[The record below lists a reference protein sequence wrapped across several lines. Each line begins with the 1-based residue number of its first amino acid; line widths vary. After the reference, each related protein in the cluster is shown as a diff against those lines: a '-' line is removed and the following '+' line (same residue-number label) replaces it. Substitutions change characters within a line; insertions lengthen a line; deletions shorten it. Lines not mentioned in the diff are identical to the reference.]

1 LLSCSQVLLPLISI
15 PYISKVLH
23 PEGVGRVSFI
33 DSLSYC
39 FVAIAEFG
47 IVAYGI
53 REIAKVRS
61 DKNLLRKLVSELLVL
76 HCITSAFTLMFYG
89 ITVLVLWSEIQD
101 MRLVYF
107 SGLFL
112 LINAFACEWYFWALE
127 RFGYITLRSF
137 ISRVSAVIALLLLVK
152 APEDYYI
159 YYCIIAIAAILNL
172 LANFIIVFRELGFGV
187 KNIQWKRH
195 IKQTMPTYLISLV
208 YSIMLWFDN
217 VLLSIV
223 STTAVVGIYAL
234 SMKMI
239 RICTNL
245 FTDMFLVLYPRTANL
260 LHQDQ
265 NKALQQ
271 TISHSVQFIFIITIP
286 ASAGLFLLSEP
297 LVKALLGV
305 QFYEV
310 MANLRILAVL
320 PLVKTYSLFLNKQ
333 ILMSHGKDKLT
344 LFSLVTGSMAY
355 IVLMLVLSY
364 MYHARGACY
373 AMVLAELI
381 ILGINYRFVRKHFPE
396 MKIFDSASL
405 FQSLLASLLFVPV
418 IWLLNM
424 YVTSPVVV
432 VLLSVIVCILLYFLL
447 QWQVMKNKLV
457 NTLIGSAM
465 ASLKKNNANIQ

>member
-1 LLSCSQVLLPLISI
+1 MPLISI

-53 REIAKVRS
+53 REIAQVRS
-61 DKNLLRKLVSELLVL
+61 DKKLLRKLVSELIIL
-76 HCITSAFTLMFYG
+76 HCITSAFTLLFYG
-89 ITVLVLWSEIQD
+89 ITVFVLWSGIGD
-101 MRLVYF
+101 IRLVYF
-107 SGLFL
+107 SCLFL
-112 LINAFACEWYFWALE
+112 LINAFACEWYFWAFE
-127 RFGYITLRSF
+127 KFGYITLRSF
-137 ISRVSAVIALLLLVK
+137 VSRLLAVIALLLLVK
-152 APEDYYI
+152 APGDYYI
-159 YYCIIAIAAILNL
+159 YYCIIAMAAILNL
-172 LANFIIVFRELGFGV
+172 LANFINVCRELGLTV
-187 KNIQWKRH
+187 KNIHWKRH
-195 IKQTMPTYLISLV
+195 VKYTMPTYLISLV

-217 VLLSIV
+217 VLLSLV

-234 SMKMI
+234 SIKMI

-260 LHQDQ
+260 LHQDE
-265 NKALQQ
+265 NKQLQQ
-271 TISHSVQFIFIITIP
+271 TISNSVQFIFVITIP

-310 MANLRILAVL
+310 MANLRILALL

-344 LFSLVTGSMAY
+344 LFSLVTGSGAY
-355 IVLMLVLSY
+355 IVLMLLLSY
-364 MYHARGACY
+364 MFNSRGACY
-373 AMVLAELI
+373 AMALAELI
-381 ILGINYRFVRKHFPE
+381 ILSINYRFVKKHFPE

-405 FQSLLASLLFVPV
+405 FQSLLASLLFIPV
-418 IWLLNM
+418 IWFLNR
-424 YVTSPVVV
+424 YVTSPVLV
-432 VLLSVIVCILLYFLL
+432 VLLSVIVCILLYFLF
-447 QWQVMKNKLV
+447 QWQIMKNKLV
-457 NTLIGSAM
+457 NTLIWSAM
-465 ASLKKNNANIQ
+465 AALKKNNSNIQ

>member
-1 LLSCSQVLLPLISI
+1 MPLISI

-39 FVAIAEFG
+39 FVAFAEFG

-53 REIAKVRS
+53 REIAQVRS
-61 DKNLLRKLVSELLVL
+61 DKKLLRKLVSELIVL
-76 HCITSAFTLMFYG
+76 HCITSVFVLILYG
-89 ITVLVLWSEIQD
+89 ITVFVLWNEIRD
-101 MRLVYF
+101 IRLVYY
-107 SGLFL
+107 SGSFL
-112 LINAFACEWYFWALE
+112 LINAFACEWYFWAFE
-127 RFGYITLRSF
+127 KFGYITLRSF
-137 ISRVSAVIALLLLVK
+137 ISRLLAIIALLLLVK
-152 APEDYYI
+152 APGDYYI
-159 YYCIIAIAAILNL
+159 YYCTIAMAAILNL
-172 LANFIIVFRELGFGV
+172 LANFFTVWRELGFTV

-195 IKQTMPTYLISLV
+195 VKHTMPTYFISLV

-234 SMKMI
+234 SIKLI
-239 RICTNL
+239 RVCTNL

-260 LHQDQ
+260 LHQEQD
-265 NKALQQ
+265 KALKQ
-271 TISHSVQFIFIITIP
+271 TISHSVQFIFIVTIP

-320 PLVKTYSLFLNKQ
+320 PLIKTYSLFLNKQ

-344 LFSLVTGSMAY
+344 LFSLVTGSFAY

-364 MYHARGACY
+364 MFDARGACY

-381 ILGINYRFVRKHFPE
+381 ILGINYRFVKKHFPE
-396 MKIFDSASL
+396 MKIFDSACL
-405 FQSLLASLLFVPV
+405 LQSLLASSFFIPV
-418 IWLLNM
+418 IWIFNL
-424 YVTSPVVV
+424 YITSPLLV

-465 ASLKKNNANIQ
+465 AALKKSNSNTQ